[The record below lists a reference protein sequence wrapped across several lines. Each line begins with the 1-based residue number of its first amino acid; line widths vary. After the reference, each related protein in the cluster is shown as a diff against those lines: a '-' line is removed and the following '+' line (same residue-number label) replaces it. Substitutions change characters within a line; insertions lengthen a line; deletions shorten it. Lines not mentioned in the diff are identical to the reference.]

1 MDHKA
6 LPRLCL
12 RLHLE
17 VSEGSLKDFKAGKR
31 HSQLCILD
39 RSLSPYFSMRL
50 LLAFW
55 VEQFSVVQIIPG
67 VVGRLMAP

>member
-6 LPRLCL
+6 LPGLCL
-12 RLHLE
+12 GFHLE
-17 VSEGSLKDFKAGKR
+17 VSEGSLKDSKAGKR
-31 HSQLCILD
+31 HSQICILD
-39 RSLSPYFSMRL
+39 RYFSVRL